1 MKLLT
6 SLTSV
11 SLPVKASAQTLF
23 SAVVAFG
30 VIGLEVARGFAE
42 SDRHDGL
49 AALAL
54 LCLIAAV
61 AVWHTHRPLG
71 WVLWV
76 LARGRRLIARATTWE
91 YEHGIDFGGAP
102 AFSRRLPPVAWTVAA
117 VLVGWGAFAVV
128 VWYLL
133 PGGWREIGVHSSYVL
148 YLCGLLVLWGA
159 LLVGLVV
166 GLFVPVVLFDRAL
179 RDVLSDTAR
188 RRLIFFACVGYLI
201 AVSMAAFFLPV
212 GAVLAVCGAA
222 VVVALRH
229 LLFPG
234 TGDVSILWRRSGR
247 TAVYAVPIPRL
258 LAGGL
263 LVAILAY
270 VNLILTGLGG
280 RITTL
285 VQPDDAMRLTGFLAA
300 LVAWTAPGLLAV
312 SAVRVWHG
320 ITTNPARA
328 LPPTVHFDELADA
341 TGGRAARAA
350 VERWGW
356 WVREAGE
363 PVQKTDVRCAVV
375 PAAKSEATEF
385 DPVWPL
391 KVSPADLAI
400 PDVKHRLQ
408 RRDEIQM
415 RRRIFR
421 GVRHLFKRAAAER
434 ERPGGSYWFAP
445 HWWFVDALGR
455 EEGSP
460 ARRAEDAVGTLRQ
473 VGPSFGRVFGVRP
486 RQHLYRILRA
496 VKVDV
501 IQVEDGVS
509 GRTVERVLRAV
520 MEVYDIHDGRRAVDD
535 HCFPHIPKVRVTVHD
550 FGPEKP
556 PEDEAEFRQPTFD
569 DLSRGRVLQ
578 IARDHGDH
586 EEPADRPWDSYSA
599 PSPSPMLVA

>member
-6 SLTSV
+6 LLTSV
-11 SLPVKASAQTLF
+11 SIPVKASAQTLF
-23 SAVVAFG
+23 SAVVVFAL
-30 VIGLEVARGFAE
+30 IGLETARGFAE

-71 WVLWV
+71 WVDWL
-76 LARGRRLIARATTWE
+76 LARGRRLIDRATVWE
-91 YEHGIDFGGAP
+91 YEHGIDFGGSP
-102 AFSRRLPPVAWTVAA
+102 AFPSRLPPIAWTAA
-117 VLVGWGAFAVV
+117 ALLVGWGAFAVV

-133 PGGWREIGVHSSYVL
+133 PGGWRQIGIHSSYVL
-148 YLCGLLVLWGA
+148 YLGGLLALWGA
-159 LLVGLVV
+159 LLVGLIV

-188 RRLIFFACVGYLI
+188 RRIIFFACVGYLI
-201 AVSMAAFFLPV
+201 AVSLAAFRLPV
-212 GAVLAVCGAA
+212 GVVLAVCGFA
-222 VVVALRH
+222 VALALRH

-234 TGDVSILWRRSGR
+234 PGDVALLWRRKGR
-247 TAVYAVPIPRL
+247 RAVFAVPLPRV
-258 LAGGL
+258 LAGAL

-312 SAVRVWHG
+312 SAVRVWMG
-320 ITTNPARA
+320 LLTNPARM
-328 LPPTVHFDELADA
+328 LPPTVNFDTRADA
-341 TGGRAARAA
+341 EGGRAARAA
-350 VERWGW
+350 VEKWGW
-356 WVREAGE
+356 WVRPPNEA
-363 PVQKTDVRCAVV
+363 VKKTDVRCEVV
-375 PAAKSEATEF
+375 PAGKSQATEF

-391 KVSPADLAI
+391 ELTAADLAI

-434 ERPGGSYWFAP
+434 EEAGGSFWFAP
-445 HWWFVDALGR
+445 HWWFVDSLGR

-460 ARRAEDAVGTLRQ
+460 DREDGTPGTLRQ
-473 VGPSFGRVFGVRP
+473 VGPSFGRIFGVRP

-501 IQVEDGVS
+501 IHVEDGVS
-509 GRTVERVLRAV
+509 GRAVERVLRAV

-535 HCFPHIPKVRVTVHD
+535 HCFPHMPKIRVTVHD
-550 FGPEKP
+550 FGPDAVVE
-556 PEDEAEFRQPTFD
+556 EDSGFQQPTFD

-586 EEPADRPWDSYSA
+586 EEPVENPWDTYSA
-599 PSPSPMLVA
+599 PSPVLVA